1 VSDPLNPEIETYC
14 GDLSTPRSQHET
26 GSEPRSTT
34 SSNAEPAPE
43 RPAADA
49 SNSMLDAPMASY
61 EPSAAADGQEGDP
74 GTPSDREAA
83 DAAVMPAARPKTNPM
98 PLHHSQERVPADA
111 PASQVGPQG
120 SAPATSREP
129 DERGPGDAVS
139 LAGPQGSAPATS
151 REPDERGP
159 GDAVSL
165 AGPQASAPDTSRDPD
180 ERGPAD
186 AVSRDGRQGTQPD
199 DRGPGD
205 AVSRAGRQ
213 GSAPVTSRHQ
223 SEHDPAGAAVSL
235 SPEGLSSHGPGGKPQ
250 IDRSTSETPIPANR
264 QADESTQDASPSAG
278 SPSLES
284 PGASP
289 LSEVAQHPSP
299 SAATAGHSAV
309 AEPGR
314 GDQPK
319 PSTSDQPVRPTE
331 RAAEPSDVA
340 AALRAVRAQL
350 AGSPQALRPNT
361 ARTTRN
367 EAHPHPGQQ
376 ADVSTS
382 LPADMATRAGATE
395 AAPATEGGPRA
406 EADALGTVPGNGD
419 PSVDTELVVE
429 DSSTRVDSMSSGH
442 SVVNQGG
449 VSDGGSGAG
458 AVVDDANSGGPR
470 VGSARGWPWSGDA
483 PESTGAMSAGQGYLA
498 EGGASGKGDADSGGT
513 AGEGSGGPVQAELDE
528 LADPDRLRS
537 AVEAVLLV
545 VDTPTSAQMLA
556 QVLGRSV
563 PEVEGALHSLRD
575 DYDAGGRGFDLREVA
590 DGWRLYSREEFAA
603 YVERFVLDGQRARL
617 TQAALETLAVIAY
630 RQPVTRSRISAI
642 RGVSVDAVMRTLLTR
657 GLVEECGA
665 DPDTGGGL
673 YRTTSLFLEKMGLRS
688 LDELP
693 SLAPLLPDTSQLDD
707 VELST

>member
-1 VSDPLNPEIETYC
+1 MSDPLNPEIETYC

-49 SNSMLDAPMASY
+49 SNLMLDAPMASY

-111 PASQVGPQG
+111 PASQV
-120 SAPATSREP
+120 
-129 DERGPGDAVS
+129 
-139 LAGPQGSAPATS
+139 GPQGSAPATS

-309 AEPGR
+309 AEPGP

-382 LPADMATRAGATE
+382 LPADMATRTGATE

-458 AVVDDANSGGPR
+458 AVVDDADSGGPR

-630 RQPVTRSRISAI
+630 RQPVTRSRISGI

-665 DPDTGGGL
+665 DPETGGGL

>member
-1 VSDPLNPEIETYC
+1 MGAADSTGAANLAAETDPEAGAELASETSPAAE
-14 GDLSTPRSQHET
+14 G
-26 GSEPRSTT
+26 GSAAGGGSA
-34 SSNAEPAPE
+34 AEAGPAGE
-43 RPAADA
+43 ARPAA
-49 SNSMLDAPMASY
+49 
-61 EPSAAADGQEGDP
+61 
-74 GTPSDREAA
+74 EAG
-83 DAAVMPAARPKTNPM
+83 PAA
-98 PLHHSQERVPADA
+98 
-111 PASQVGPQG
+111 
-120 SAPATSREP
+120 
-129 DERGPGDAVS
+129 
-139 LAGPQGSAPATS
+139 
-151 REPDERGP
+151 
-159 GDAVSL
+159 
-165 AGPQASAPDTSRDPD
+165 
-180 ERGPAD
+180 
-186 AVSRDGRQGTQPD
+186 
-199 DRGPGD
+199 
-205 AVSRAGRQ
+205 
-213 GSAPVTSRHQ
+213 
-223 SEHDPAGAAVSL
+223 
-235 SPEGLSSHGPGGKPQ
+235 
-250 IDRSTSETPIPANR
+250 
-264 QADESTQDASPSAG
+264 
-278 SPSLES
+278 
-284 PGASP
+284 
-289 LSEVAQHPSP
+289 
-299 SAATAGHSAV
+299 
-309 AEPGR
+309 
-314 GDQPK
+314 
-319 PSTSDQPVRPTE
+319 
-331 RAAEPSDVA
+331 
-340 AALRAVRAQL
+340 
-350 AGSPQALRPNT
+350 
-361 ARTTRN
+361 
-367 EAHPHPGQQ
+367 
-376 ADVSTS
+376 
-382 LPADMATRAGATE
+382 E
-395 AAPATEGGPRA
+395 AAPATEGGLRA

-458 AVVDDANSGGPR
+458 AVVDDADSGGPR

-513 AGEGSGGPVQAELDE
+513 AGEGSGGPVQAELDQ

>member
-1 VSDPLNPEIETYC
+1 MSDPLNPEIETYC

-111 PASQVGPQG
+111 PASQV
-120 SAPATSREP
+120 
-129 DERGPGDAVS
+129 
-139 LAGPQGSAPATS
+139 GPQGSAPATS

-299 SAATAGHSAV
+299 SAATAGHGAV
-309 AEPGR
+309 AEPGP

-458 AVVDDANSGGPR
+458 AVVDDADSGGPR

>member
-1 VSDPLNPEIETYC
+1 MSDPLNPEIETYC

-49 SNSMLDAPMASY
+49 SNLMLDAPMASY

-111 PASQVGPQG
+111 PASQV
-120 SAPATSREP
+120 
-129 DERGPGDAVS
+129 
-139 LAGPQGSAPATS
+139 GPQGSAPATS

-299 SAATAGHSAV
+299 SAATAGHGAV
-309 AEPGR
+309 AEPGP

>member
-1 VSDPLNPEIETYC
+1 
-14 GDLSTPRSQHET
+14 
-26 GSEPRSTT
+26 
-34 SSNAEPAPE
+34 
-43 RPAADA
+43 
-49 SNSMLDAPMASY
+49 
-61 EPSAAADGQEGDP
+61 
-74 GTPSDREAA
+74 
-83 DAAVMPAARPKTNPM
+83 
-98 PLHHSQERVPADA
+98 
-111 PASQVGPQG
+111 
-120 SAPATSREP
+120 
-129 DERGPGDAVS
+129 
-139 LAGPQGSAPATS
+139 
-151 REPDERGP
+151 
-159 GDAVSL
+159 
-165 AGPQASAPDTSRDPD
+165 
-180 ERGPAD
+180 
-186 AVSRDGRQGTQPD
+186 
-199 DRGPGD
+199 
-205 AVSRAGRQ
+205 
-213 GSAPVTSRHQ
+213 
-223 SEHDPAGAAVSL
+223 
-235 SPEGLSSHGPGGKPQ
+235 
-250 IDRSTSETPIPANR
+250 
-264 QADESTQDASPSAG
+264 
-278 SPSLES
+278 
-284 PGASP
+284 
-289 LSEVAQHPSP
+289 
-299 SAATAGHSAV
+299 
-309 AEPGR
+309 
-314 GDQPK
+314 
-319 PSTSDQPVRPTE
+319 
-331 RAAEPSDVA
+331 
-340 AALRAVRAQL
+340 
-350 AGSPQALRPNT
+350 
-361 ARTTRN
+361 
-367 EAHPHPGQQ
+367 
-376 ADVSTS
+376 
-382 LPADMATRAGATE
+382 MATRAGATE

-458 AVVDDANSGGPR
+458 AVVDDADSGGPR

-513 AGEGSGGPVQAELDE
+513 AGEGSGGPVQAELDQ

-590 DGWRLYSREEFAA
+590 DGWRLYSRDEFAA